1 MGLVRRLPSHPAR
14 YGELCPQGQTCC
26 FSGLRGTCEEVG
38 ACGSPF
44 QIACVGNAS
53 CGGGV
58 CCGSVQLPA
67 GFDASGF
74 GFALSCETSCSPM
87 EFQLCTT
94 SNDCK
99 GGLVCAGGP
108 MGGMP
113 AFELIMACVPPPDGG
128 VESLDANADGASGND
143 AGAAGDALAAA
154 DGADGG

>member
-1 MGLVRRLPSHPAR
+1 
-14 YGELCPQGQTCC
+14 
-26 FSGLRGTCEEVG
+26 LRGTCEEVG

-67 GFDASGF
+67 GFDASAFADASFDAAAFDASAFDASGF

-128 VESLDANADGASGND
+128 VESLDAGADGASGGDGGD
-143 AGAAGDALAAA
+143 AGAASDALTAA